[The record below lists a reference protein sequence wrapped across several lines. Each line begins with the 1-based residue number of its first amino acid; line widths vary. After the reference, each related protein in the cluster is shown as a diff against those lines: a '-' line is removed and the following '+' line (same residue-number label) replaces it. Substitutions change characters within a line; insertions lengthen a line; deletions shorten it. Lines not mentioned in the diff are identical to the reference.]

1 MLQGDSLGCPAT
13 EAGAGD
19 VVCIDRATLRE
30 IVRRVRGLEGLIG
43 RVLAAAPAGEDEEG
57 VATAADR
64 AGVEGR
70 GARAAGGPRPEEGGT
85 SGTEHGVSLGI

>member
-30 IVRRVRGLEGLIG
+30 IVRRARGLDRLAAAL
-43 RVLAAAPAGEDEEG
+43 LAAAPEGEGEG
-57 VATAADR
+57 GMATAAESAG
-64 AGVEGR
+64 AGV
-70 GARAAGGPRPEEGGT
+70 
-85 SGTEHGVSLGI
+85 